1 MYLCLSSAPFSNLNI
16 LLVASLFWFRIV
28 VVDAADTLPLG
39 LDWRWSALSL
49 FLETCA
55 LSLCVARLVRFSD
68 FPLFPTHAQGMAHS
82 FLEHNS
88 SCSFVLC
95 CHLASCWCR
104 FFAQWPWL
112 KVISLVFLS
121 HHCLAC
127 CHPFCH
133 CHPFSHCHFYFHLAS
148 HIAPRFLVC
157 IFKSLHVF
165 HEVCAVYLQ

>member
-68 FPLFPTHAQGMAHS
+68 FPLFPTHAQGMAH
-82 FLEHNS
+82 FVLELNS

-112 KVISLVFLS
+112 KVISLVFLT
-121 HHCLAC
+121 LPLFAT
-127 CHPFCH
+127 CHL
-133 CHPFSHCHFYFHLAS
+133 FHMVPATSSIMVL
-148 HIAPRFLVC
+148 HIAPLFLVC
-157 IFKSLHVF
+157 ISKSLHVS